1 MINYFEKSSEI
12 LDGLYG
18 ATKHKRDMTSNEN
31 MKRLIEIFDVDLSKL
46 NVIHVAGTVGKGS
59 FCIILDNILREANL
73 KTGIFVGPSIEG
85 MNDRIRINGDFIPP
99 EKFYHY
105 LKTIVDK
112 INELEINCIYF
123 EIVTLIALMY
133 FSDEGVDFAI
143 FEVGVGGLYDSTNCF
158 LQKSADVIMKIDYD
172 HQNVL
177 GNTLEEIAF
186 NKAGIIMPFDTVYVY
201 PQGDN
206 VIDVIK
212 DEAKKVDAKVKVLD
226 DKSLRIG
233 KTGTETEFS
242 YDGEDYSVSLAGEF
256 QAKNAAMAVWV
267 AKDLNDRF
275 RLDISDEAIKK
286 GLSEVKWPCRIET
299 VKKDPYIIID
309 GAHNEASA
317 AELKKYLLGLNKKV
331 IMITS
336 FLKDKDYR
344 KVFETFEG
352 LNAEFIVTSLVFK
365 GRDFEFEKLEEAIG
379 DKKGI
384 YFIKDNKE
392 AYKKALEL
400 YTEDALIVVAGSLYL
415 ASVFRDLILGLKHYN

>member
-31 MKRLIEIFDVDLSKL
+31 MKRLIEIFEVDLSKL

-73 KTGIFVGPSIEG
+73 KTGLFVGPSIEG

-123 EIVTLIALMY
+123 EIVTLIALMH
-133 FSDEGVDFAI
+133 FADEGVDFAI

-226 DKSLRIG
+226 DKSMRIG

-379 DKKGI
+379 DKDGI

>member
-31 MKRLIEIFDVDLSKL
+31 MKRLIEIFGVDLSKL

-85 MNDRIRINGDFIPP
+85 MNDRIRINGEFIPP

-133 FSDEGVDFAI
+133 FADEGVDFAI

-226 DKSLRIG
+226 DKPLRIG

-344 KVFETFEG
+344 KVFKTFEG

-379 DKKGI
+379 DKEGI

-400 YTEDALIVVAGSLYL
+400 YTEDSLIVVAGSLYL

>member
-31 MKRLIEIFDVDLSKL
+31 MKRLIEIFGVDLSKL

-85 MNDRIRINGDFIPP
+85 MNDRIRINGEFIPP

-133 FSDEGVDFAI
+133 FADEGVDFAI

-212 DEAKKVDAKVKVLD
+212 DEAKKVDAKVKVLN
-226 DKSLRIG
+226 DKPLRIG

-365 GRDFEFEKLEEAIG
+365 GRDFELEKLEEAIG
-379 DKKGI
+379 DKDGI

>member
-31 MKRLIEIFDVDLSKL
+31 MKRLIEIFGVDLSKL

-73 KTGIFVGPSIEG
+73 KTGLFVGPSIEG
-85 MNDRIRINGDFIPP
+85 MNDRIRINGEFIPP

-133 FSDEGVDFAI
+133 FADEGVDFAI

-201 PQGDN
+201 SQGDN

-242 YDGEDYSVSLAGEF
+242 YDSEDYSVSLAGEF

-379 DKKGI
+379 DKDGI

>member
-31 MKRLIEIFDVDLSKL
+31 MKRLIEIFGVDLSKL

-59 FCIILDNILREANL
+59 FCIILDNILREVNL

-133 FSDEGVDFAI
+133 FADEGVDFAI

-212 DEAKKVDAKVKVLD
+212 DEAKKVDAKVKVLN
-226 DKSLRIG
+226 DKPLRIG

-379 DKKGI
+379 DKDGI

>member
-31 MKRLIEIFDVDLSKL
+31 MKRLIEIFGVDLSKL

-73 KTGIFVGPSIEG
+73 KTGLFVGPSIEG

-99 EKFYHY
+99 EKFYNY

-133 FSDEGVDFAI
+133 FADEGADFAI

-226 DKSLRIG
+226 DKSLSIG

-379 DKKGI
+379 DKDGI

>member
-31 MKRLIEIFDVDLSKL
+31 MKRLIEIFGVDLSKL

-73 KTGIFVGPSIEG
+73 KTGLFVGPSIEG

-133 FSDEGVDFAI
+133 FADEGVDFAI

-201 PQGDN
+201 PQGKS
-206 VIDVIK
+206 VIDVIR

-242 YDGEDYSVSLAGEF
+242 YDGEDYRVSLAGEF

-275 RLDISDEAIKK
+275 RLDISDETIKK

-379 DKKGI
+379 DKDGI

-400 YTEDALIVVAGSLYL
+400 YTEDAVIVVAGSLYL

>member
-31 MKRLIEIFDVDLSKL
+31 MKRLIEIFGVDLSKL

-73 KTGIFVGPSIEG
+73 KTGLFVGPSIEG

-133 FSDEGVDFAI
+133 FADEGVDFAI

-226 DKSLRIG
+226 DKSMRIG

-379 DKKGI
+379 DKGGI

>member
-31 MKRLIEIFDVDLSKL
+31 MKRLIEIFGVDLSKL

-85 MNDRIRINGDFIPP
+85 MNDRIRINGEFIPP

-133 FSDEGVDFAI
+133 FADEGVDFAI

-212 DEAKKVDAKVKVLD
+212 YEAKKVDAKVKVLD

-242 YDGEDYSVSLAGEF
+242 YDGEYYSVSLAGEF

-379 DKKGI
+379 DKDGI

>member
-31 MKRLIEIFDVDLSKL
+31 MKRLIEIFGVDLSKL

-73 KTGIFVGPSIEG
+73 KTGLFVGPSIEG

-133 FSDEGVDFAI
+133 FADEGVDFAI

-186 NKAGIIMPFDTVYVY
+186 NKAGIIMPFDTVYIY
-201 PQGDN
+201 PQGNN

-233 KTGTETEFS
+233 KTGTETEFL

-379 DKKGI
+379 DKDGI

>member
-31 MKRLIEIFDVDLSKL
+31 MKRLIEIFGVDLSKL

-73 KTGIFVGPSIEG
+73 KTGLFVGPSIEG

-133 FSDEGVDFAI
+133 FADEGVDFAI

-226 DKSLRIG
+226 DKSMRIG
-233 KTGTETEFS
+233 KTGTETEFL
-242 YDGEDYSVSLAGEF
+242 YDGEDYRVSLAGEF

-379 DKKGI
+379 EKKGI

-400 YTEDALIVVAGSLYL
+400 YTEDSLIVVAGSLYL

>member
-31 MKRLIEIFDVDLSKL
+31 MKRLIEIFGVDLSKL

-73 KTGIFVGPSIEG
+73 KTGLFVGPSIEG

-133 FSDEGVDFAI
+133 FADEGVDFAI

-256 QAKNAAMAVWV
+256 QAKNAAMALWV

-379 DKKGI
+379 EKKGI

-400 YTEDALIVVAGSLYL
+400 YTEDSLIVVAGSLYL

>member
-31 MKRLIEIFDVDLSKL
+31 MKRLIEIFGVDLAKL

-73 KTGIFVGPSIEG
+73 KTGLFVGPSIEG

-133 FSDEGVDFAI
+133 FADEGVDFAI

-226 DKSLRIG
+226 DKPLRIG

-242 YDGEDYSVSLAGEF
+242 YDGEDYRVSLAGEF

-317 AELKKYLLGLNKKV
+317 AELKKYLLRLDKKV

-352 LNAEFIVTSLVFK
+352 LNADFIVTSLVFK

-379 DKKGI
+379 EKKGI

>member
-31 MKRLIEIFDVDLSKL
+31 MKRLIEIFGVDLSKL

-73 KTGIFVGPSIEG
+73 KTGLFVGPSIEG
-85 MNDRIRINGDFIPP
+85 MNDRIRINGEFIPP
-99 EKFYHY
+99 EKFYNY

-133 FSDEGVDFAI
+133 FADEGVDFAI

-226 DKSLRIG
+226 DKPLRIG

-256 QAKNAAMAVWV
+256 QAKNAVMAVWV

-379 DKKGI
+379 DKDGI

>member
-31 MKRLIEIFDVDLSKL
+31 MKRLIEIFGVDLSKL

-73 KTGIFVGPSIEG
+73 KTGLFVGPSIEG

-133 FSDEGVDFAI
+133 FADEGVDFAI

-226 DKSLRIG
+226 DKPLRIG

-379 DKKGI
+379 DKDGI

>member
-12 LDGLYG
+12 LESLYG

-31 MKRLIEIFDVDLSKL
+31 MKRLIEIFGVDLAKL

-85 MNDRIRINGDFIPP
+85 MNDRIRINGEFIPP

-133 FSDEGVDFAI
+133 FADEGVDFAI

-212 DEAKKVDAKVKVLD
+212 DEAKKVDAKVKVLN

-379 DKKGI
+379 DKDGI

-392 AYKKALEL
+392 AYKKALRL

>member
-31 MKRLIEIFDVDLSKL
+31 MKRLIEIFGVDLSKL

-73 KTGIFVGPSIEG
+73 KTGLFVGPSIEG

-133 FSDEGVDFAI
+133 FADEGVDFAI

-365 GRDFEFEKLEEAIG
+365 GRDFEFEKLEDAIG
-379 DKKGI
+379 EKKGI

>member
-31 MKRLIEIFDVDLSKL
+31 MKRLIEIFGVDLSKL

-73 KTGIFVGPSIEG
+73 KTGLFVGPSIEG
-85 MNDRIRINGDFIPP
+85 MNDRIRINGEFIPP

-133 FSDEGVDFAI
+133 FADEGVDFAI

-212 DEAKKVDAKVKVLD
+212 YEAKKVDAKVKVLD

-379 DKKGI
+379 DKDGI

>member
-12 LDGLYG
+12 LESLYG

-31 MKRLIEIFDVDLSKL
+31 MKRLIEIFGVDLSKL

-73 KTGIFVGPSIEG
+73 KTGLFVGPSIEG

-112 INELEINCIYF
+112 INELKINCIYF

-133 FSDEGVDFAI
+133 FADEGVDFAI

-233 KTGTETEFS
+233 KTGTETEFL
-242 YDGEDYSVSLAGEF
+242 YDGEDYRVSLAGEF

>member
-18 ATKHKRDMTSNEN
+18 ATKRKRDMTSNEN
-31 MKRLIEIFDVDLSKL
+31 MKRLIEIFGVDLNKL

-73 KTGIFVGPSIEG
+73 KTGLFVGPSIEG
-85 MNDRIRINGDFIPP
+85 MNDRIRINGEFIPP

-133 FSDEGVDFAI
+133 FADEGVDFAI

-177 GNTLEEIAF
+177 GGTLEEIAF

-201 PQGDN
+201 PQGES

-226 DKSLRIG
+226 DKSMRIG
-233 KTGTETEFS
+233 KTGTETEFF

-267 AKDLNDRF
+267 AKDLAARF

-317 AELKKYLLGLNKKV
+317 YELKKYLLGLDKKV

-379 DKKGI
+379 DKDGI

>member
-31 MKRLIEIFDVDLSKL
+31 MKRLIEIFGVDLSKL

-73 KTGIFVGPSIEG
+73 KTGLFVGPSIEG

-133 FSDEGVDFAI
+133 FADEGVDFAI

-226 DKSLRIG
+226 DKSMRIG

-344 KVFETFEG
+344 KVLKTFEG

-379 DKKGI
+379 DKDGI

>member
-31 MKRLIEIFDVDLSKL
+31 MKRLIEIFGVDLSKL

-73 KTGIFVGPSIEG
+73 KTGLFVGPSIEG

-133 FSDEGVDFAI
+133 FADEGVDFAI

-212 DEAKKVDAKVKVLD
+212 DEAKKVGAKVKVLD
-226 DKSLRIG
+226 DKSMRIG

-379 DKKGI
+379 DKDGI

>member
-31 MKRLIEIFDVDLSKL
+31 MKRLIEIFGVDLSKL

-85 MNDRIRINGDFIPP
+85 MNDRIRINGEFIPP

-133 FSDEGVDFAI
+133 FADEGVDFAI

-212 DEAKKVDAKVKVLD
+212 DEAKKVDAKVKVLN
-226 DKSLRIG
+226 DKPLRIG

-365 GRDFEFEKLEEAIG
+365 AIG
-379 DKKGI
+379 DKDGI

>member
-31 MKRLIEIFDVDLSKL
+31 MKRLIEIFGVDLSKL

-123 EIVTLIALMY
+123 EIGTLIALMY
-133 FSDEGVDFAI
+133 FADEGVDFAI

-158 LQKSADVIMKIDYD
+158 TTKAADVIMKIDYD

-233 KTGTETEFS
+233 KTGTETEFL

-379 DKKGI
+379 DKDGI

>member
-12 LDGLYG
+12 LESLYG

-31 MKRLIEIFDVDLSKL
+31 MKRLIEIFGVDLAKL

-73 KTGIFVGPSIEG
+73 KTGLFVGPSIEG

-133 FSDEGVDFAI
+133 FADEGVDFAI

-212 DEAKKVDAKVKVLD
+212 DEAKKVDAKVKVLN

-379 DKKGI
+379 DKDGI

>member
-31 MKRLIEIFDVDLSKL
+31 MKRLIEIFGVDLSKL

-73 KTGIFVGPSIEG
+73 KTGLFVGPSIEG

-133 FSDEGVDFAI
+133 FADEGVDFAI

-379 DKKGI
+379 DKNGI

>member
-31 MKRLIEIFDVDLSKL
+31 MKRLIEIFGVDLSKL

-73 KTGIFVGPSIEG
+73 KTGLFVGPSIEG

-99 EKFYHY
+99 EKFYNY

-133 FSDEGVDFAI
+133 FADEGADFAI

-379 DKKGI
+379 DKDGI

>member
-31 MKRLIEIFDVDLSKL
+31 MKRLIEIFGVDLSKL

-59 FCIILDNILREANL
+59 FCIILDNLLREANL

-133 FSDEGVDFAI
+133 FADEGVDFAI

-379 DKKGI
+379 DKDGI

-400 YTEDALIVVAGSLYL
+400 YTEDAVIVVAGSLYL

>member
-31 MKRLIEIFDVDLSKL
+31 MKRLIEIFGVDLSKL

-85 MNDRIRINGDFIPP
+85 MNDRIRINGEFIPP

-133 FSDEGVDFAI
+133 FADEGVDFAI

-226 DKSLRIG
+226 DKSMRIG

-379 DKKGI
+379 DKDGI

-400 YTEDALIVVAGSLYL
+400 YTEDAVIVVAGSLYL

>member
-31 MKRLIEIFDVDLSKL
+31 MKRLIEIFGVDLSKL

-133 FSDEGVDFAI
+133 FADEGVDFAI

-226 DKSLRIG
+226 DKPLRIG

-242 YDGEDYSVSLAGEF
+242 YDGEDYRVSLAGEF

-352 LNAEFIVTSLVFK
+352 LNAKFIVTSLVFK

-379 DKKGI
+379 DKDGI

>member
-31 MKRLIEIFDVDLSKL
+31 MKRLIEIFGVDLSKL

-73 KTGIFVGPSIEG
+73 KTGLFVGPSIEG

-133 FSDEGVDFAI
+133 FADEGVDFAI

-186 NKAGIIMPFDTVYVY
+186 NKSGIIMPFDTVYVY

-226 DKSLRIG
+226 DKSMRIG

-256 QAKNAAMAVWV
+256 QAKNAAMALWV

-309 GAHNEASA
+309 GAHNEVSA

-379 DKKGI
+379 DKDGI

>member
-31 MKRLIEIFDVDLSKL
+31 MKRLIEIFGVDLSKL

-73 KTGIFVGPSIEG
+73 KTGLFVGPSIEG
-85 MNDRIRINGDFIPP
+85 MNDRIRINGEFIPP

-133 FSDEGVDFAI
+133 FADEGVDFAI

-158 LQKSADVIMKIDYD
+158 LQKSADIIMKIDYD

>member
-31 MKRLIEIFDVDLSKL
+31 MKRLIEIFGVDLSKL

-73 KTGIFVGPSIEG
+73 KTGLFVGPSIEG
-85 MNDRIRINGDFIPP
+85 MNDRIRINGEFIPP
-99 EKFYHY
+99 EKFYNY

-133 FSDEGVDFAI
+133 FADEGADFAI

-233 KTGTETEFS
+233 KTGTETEFL

-379 DKKGI
+379 DKGGI

>member
-31 MKRLIEIFDVDLSKL
+31 MKRLIEIFGVDLSKL

-133 FSDEGVDFAI
+133 FADEGVDFAI

-233 KTGTETEFS
+233 KTGTETEFL

-344 KVFETFEG
+344 KVFKTFEG

-379 DKKGI
+379 DKDGI

>member
-31 MKRLIEIFDVDLSKL
+31 MKRLIEIFGVDLSKL

-133 FSDEGVDFAI
+133 FADEGVDFAI

-212 DEAKKVDAKVKVLD
+212 DEAKKVDAKVKVLN

-242 YDGEDYSVSLAGEF
+242 YDGEYYSVSLAGEF

-275 RLDISDEAIKK
+275 RLDISDETIKK

-317 AELKKYLLGLNKKV
+317 AELKKYLLRLDKKV

-352 LNAEFIVTSLVFK
+352 LDADFIVTSLVFK

-379 DKKGI
+379 EKKGI

-400 YTEDALIVVAGSLYL
+400 YTEGAVIVVAGSLYL

>member
-31 MKRLIEIFDVDLSKL
+31 MKRLIEIFGVDLSKL

-85 MNDRIRINGDFIPP
+85 MNDRIRINGEFIPP

-133 FSDEGVDFAI
+133 FADEGVDFAI

-226 DKSLRIG
+226 DKSMRIG

-379 DKKGI
+379 DKDGI

>member
-31 MKRLIEIFDVDLSKL
+31 MKRLIEIFGVDLSKL

-73 KTGIFVGPSIEG
+73 KTGLFVGPSIEG

-133 FSDEGVDFAI
+133 FADEGVDFAI

-158 LQKSADVIMKIDYD
+158 LQKSADIIMKIDYD

-379 DKKGI
+379 DKDGI

>member
-31 MKRLIEIFDVDLSKL
+31 MKRLIEIFGVDLSKL

-73 KTGIFVGPSIEG
+73 KTGLFVGPSIEG
-85 MNDRIRINGDFIPP
+85 MNDRIRINGEFIPP

-133 FSDEGVDFAI
+133 FADEGVDFAI

-226 DKSLRIG
+226 DKSMRIG

-242 YDGEDYSVSLAGEF
+242 YDGGDYSVSLAGEF

-317 AELKKYLLGLNKKV
+317 TELKKYLLGLNKKV

-379 DKKGI
+379 DKDGI

>member
-31 MKRLIEIFDVDLSKL
+31 MKRLIEIFGVDLSKL

-133 FSDEGVDFAI
+133 FADEGVDFAI

-158 LQKSADVIMKIDYD
+158 TTKAADVIMKIDYD

-233 KTGTETEFS
+233 KTGTETEFL

-379 DKKGI
+379 DKDGI